1 MTEPIDIP
9 PSGQRQELR
18 CDVAVV
24 GGGTAGTMAA
34 ITAAEMG
41 ASVLLLDKAHVRHSG
56 ALAMGMDGV
65 NNAVIPGKA
74 TPEDYV
80 AEITRANE
88 GIINQRTVY
97 QTASRGYDMVRRLE
111 QYGVKFAKDAH
122 GDYDVRR
129 VHRSGSYV
137 LPMPEGKD
145 IKKVLYRVLRQRSIR
160 ERVRIENRVMPVRV
174 LTAAGCAVGVAGF
187 NTRTGEFVTA
197 SAGAVILATGA
208 CGRLGLPASGYLY
221 GTYENPTNAG
231 DGHAMAYHAGAELSG
246 LECFQINPLIKDYN
260 GPACAYV
267 ANPFG
272 GYQVNHRGE
281 RFVDCDYWSGQMM
294 AEVAREIASA
304 RGPIYL
310 KLTHLPEETIS
321 ALEGILHTT
330 ERPTRGTFHAGRG
343 HDYRTHDV
351 EMHISEIGLCGGHSS
366 SGVWVDENA
375 ATTVPGLYAAG
386 DLACVPHNYMIGAFV
401 FGDLAGAHA
410 SEFARGAGA
419 AGPAGPDPAPGLPED
434 QIGAAHELIYRPL
447 RNPDGPP
454 QAQVEYKLRRFV
466 NDYLAPP
473 KTQARL
479 DIALETFGRMTTE
492 IAQMGARTPHELM
505 RCAEVTFIRD
515 CAELAA
521 RASLARTES
530 RWGLYHDRAD
540 HPGRDDAEWFWHL
553 NIRRGADG
561 SPELLKRPVGSY
573 IVPVSEFEVPVR
585 EPGEVVLIPRLPGPG
600 RGRLGRYRLA
610 PAAAAASV
618 QPADILQLLRL
629 TDAQPSVPQLE
640 PYLADS
646 DARVRRAAIAALT
659 ETAPPGAGRALAHAA
674 GDDNGT
680 VRHAAV
686 AGLRELVAIL
696 PADDE
701 ALLDS
706 LRLRL
711 GSPDPVV
718 RSAVLDLLR
727 EMRVAEVGPFAAAL
741 SDADHRVRLRAV
753 SGLVFTR
760 QARLVA
766 AAAADRSRE
775 VRVAVADGLAAL
787 AAELAETG
795 PADGREALE
804 RLAHDPDVLVQ
815 AAAFKAA
822 GALGCPPPLDI
833 LAARMLRRTAAA
845 WEVRAGAA
853 RALAAASPVV
863 AVGPLV
869 AAVSDPHANVRK
881 AAVTALAPM
890 RAYPGAVE
898 ALHAAACDGDADVRA
913 YARHAIDGGR
923 RLPAAVMNDLAGRAT
938 VGIGDGPQRP
948 ARRVAHAEEE
958 GDIVI
963 AGRAQDLTGRT
974 LVADRGMAGADAEV
988 GGLVPDGPALAGLLL
1003 REALLRLFVEVGRQG
1018 PLLGCRDVGGQ
1029 VRRVRGAD
1037 DGGRQARVAEGEA
1050 EDELHG
1056 GHARVSEQVL
1066 DARGLPVPLAE
1077 ARLLGKRAGPPVLV
1091 LRRRATGRAA
1101 SDQRSRALARRLG
1114 DEVLVVA
1121 LYGRVGDLEGV
1132 EDVHREVVGQVRED
1146 A

>member
-1 MTEPIDIP
+1 
-9 PSGQRQELR
+9 
-18 CDVAVV
+18 
-24 GGGTAGTMAA
+24 MAA
-34 ITAAEMG
+34 ITAAERG

-80 AEITRANE
+80 TEITRANE
-88 GIINQRTVY
+88 GIINQRAVY

-111 QYGVKFAKDAH
+111 RYGVKFAKDAH

-174 LTAAGCAVGVAGF
+174 LTAAGRAVGVAGF
-187 NTRTGEFVTA
+187 NTRTGEFVTV

-272 GYQVNHRGE
+272 GYQVNNRGD

-304 RGPIYL
+304 RGPVYL
-310 KLTHLPEETIS
+310 KLTHLPEETIT

-410 SEFARGAGA
+410 SERARGQVTG
-419 AGPAGPDPAPGLPED
+419 GPAGPDGGAGADPASLPED
-434 QIGAAHELIYRPL
+434 QVEAAHELIYRPL

-454 QAQVEYKLRRFV
+454 QTQVEYKLRRFV

-479 DIALETFGRMTTE
+479 DIALETFGRMTAE

-561 SPELLKRPVGSY
+561 SPELLKRPVSPY
-573 IVPVSEFEVPVR
+573 IVPVSEFDVPAR
-585 EPGEVVLIPRLPGPG
+585 DPGEVVPVAGPPRIG
-600 RGRLGRYRLA
+600 RGRSGQNR
-610 PAAAAASV
+610 PAGAATTAR
-618 QPADILQLLRL
+618 PPEILELLRL
-629 TDAQPSVPQLE
+629 AETQPSLAQLE

-659 ETAPPGAGRALAHAA
+659 ETAPPGAGQALAQAA
-674 GDDNGT
+674 GDEAGA

-696 PADDE
+696 PADDQ
-701 ALLDS
+701 ALLDG

-718 RSAVLDLLR
+718 RSAVLDVLA
-727 EMRVAEVGPFAAAL
+727 EMRNADAGPFAAAL
-741 SDADHRVRLRAV
+741 SDADHRVRLRTIG
-753 SGLVFTR
+753 GLVTTGA
-760 QARLVA
+760 ARLVA
-766 AAAADRSRE
+766 EAAADRSRE

-787 AAELAETG
+787 AAELTGTG
-795 PADGREALE
+795 PADAREALK
-804 RLAHDPDVLVQ
+804 RLAGDPDVLVR

-822 GALGCPPPLDI
+822 AALGCPPPLDT
-833 LAARMLRRTAAA
+833 LAARVLNRTAGADKAGADKAGADKAGAGATGAGQASAGEA
-845 WEVRAGAA
+845 WEVRVGAA
-853 RALAAASPVV
+853 QALAAASPSV
-863 AVGPLV
+863 AVTPLV
-869 AAVSDPHANVRK
+869 AAMSDPHANVRK
-881 AAVTALAPM
+881 AAVIALAPM
-890 RAYPGAVE
+890 RADP
-898 ALHAAACDGDADVRA
+898 AAAAALDAAARDDDADVRA
-913 YARHAIDGGR
+913 YAR
-923 RLPAAVMNDLAGRAT
+923 L
-938 VGIGDGPQRP
+938 
-948 ARRVAHAEEE
+948 
-958 GDIVI
+958 
-963 AGRAQDLTGRT
+963 
-974 LVADRGMAGADAEV
+974 DR
-988 GGLVPDGPALAGLLL
+988 
-1003 REALLRLFVEVGRQG
+1003 
-1018 PLLGCRDVGGQ
+1018 
-1029 VRRVRGAD
+1029 
-1037 DGGRQARVAEGEA
+1037 
-1050 EDELHG
+1050 
-1056 GHARVSEQVL
+1056 
-1066 DARGLPVPLAE
+1066 
-1077 ARLLGKRAGPPVLV
+1077 
-1091 LRRRATGRAA
+1091 
-1101 SDQRSRALARRLG
+1101 
-1114 DEVLVVA
+1114 
-1121 LYGRVGDLEGV
+1121 
-1132 EDVHREVVGQVRED
+1132 
-1146 A
+1146 